1 MVPRNDFGGSARY
14 GSAAFSLNGKGYLV
28 CGYDTTLTNRNDFWE
43 YDPITDSWLQLP
55 DFPGGARTNLTAF
68 VIDTMA
74 FVGMGYDTGFHYD
87 IWLWGDTTNIIHQD
101 TTDTT
106 VAVLNLFSPLENMEI
121 FPNPVNNY
129 ATVNINSTVDFTNA
143 LIRIYDMQG
152 NDVSSSCNW
161 NRISF

>member
-1 MVPRNDFGGSARY
+1 
-14 GSAAFSLNGKGYLV
+14 
-28 CGYDTTLTNRNDFWE
+28 
-43 YDPITDSWLQLP
+43 
-55 DFPGGARTNLTAF
+55 
-68 VIDTMA
+68 MA

-106 VAVLNLFSPLENMEI
+106 VAVLNLFSPLENFEL

-129 ATVNINSTVDFTNA
+129 ATVNINSVVDFTNA
-143 LIRIYDMQG
+143 LIRVYDMQG

-161 NRISF
+161 NRISFFNNTTSFTFQNKDLPKGVYQMVVSYADDIGVKKFIVI